1 MPQIGWFE
9 ILVIVVLSIIIIG
22 PKDFPV
28 MLKKIGSW
36 IGSIK
41 RYFNEIQKDISDT
54 ENIIED
60 DITLEENYQNPSKDK
75 KINKD
80 E

>member
-9 ILVIVVLSIIIIG
+9 ILIIVVLAIIIIG
-22 PKDFPV
+22 PKDVPIV
-28 MLKKIGSW
+28 LKKIGGW

-41 RYFNEIQKDISDT
+41 RYFHDIQKDVADMESDVEKEIS
-54 ENIIED
+54 
-60 DITLEENYQNPSKDK
+60 LKENYSKEVKDNK
-75 KINKD
+75 KD

>member
-9 ILVIVVLSIIIIG
+9 ILIVVVLAILIIG

-28 MLKKIGSW
+28 VVRKIGHW
-36 IGSIK
+36 VGSVK
-41 RYFNEIQKDISDT
+41 RYFSNIQKDMTDLHESIEEEASIEEKYF
-54 ENIIED
+54 ENKF
-60 DITLEENYQNPSKDK
+60 KDK
-75 KINKD
+75 KKD

>member
-9 ILVIVVLSIIIIG
+9 ILIIVVLSIVFIG

-28 MLKKIGSW
+28 VLKKIGSW
-36 IGSIK
+36 IGNIK
-41 RYFNEIQKDISDT
+41 RYFSEIQKDMTDMGNAVQDEIS
-54 ENIIED
+54 
-60 DITLEENYQNPSKDK
+60 LEKNHSNQNDDK
-75 KINKD
+75 KKD

>member
-9 ILVIVVLSIIIIG
+9 ILIIVVISVLVIG

-28 MLKKIGSW
+28 MLRKIGRW
-36 IGSIK
+36 MGSLK
-41 RYFNEIQKDISDT
+41 SYFTEIQRDMEDVESS
-54 ENIIED
+54 IED
-60 DITLEENYQNPSKDK
+60 EISLEKKYSKQNKEK
-75 KINKD
+75 KKD

>member
-9 ILVIVVLSIIIIG
+9 ILIIVVLSIVVIG
-22 PKDFPV
+22 PKDFPIV
-28 MLKKIGSW
+28 LKKIGSW

-41 RYFNEIQKDISDT
+41 KYFGEVQKDMTDMENAVESEIS
-54 ENIIED
+54 
-60 DITLEENYQNPSKDK
+60 LEKNYSNQTNDK
-75 KINKD
+75 KKD

>member
-9 ILVIVVLSIIIIG
+9 ILIIVVLAILIIG
-22 PKDFPV
+22 PKDVPIV
-28 MLKKIGSW
+28 LKKVGGW

-41 RYFNEIQKDISDT
+41 RYFNVIQKDMTS
-54 ENIIED
+54 IED
-60 DITLEENYQNPSKDK
+60 DIETEISLEDNYLNKSKEK
-75 KINKD
+75 KKD